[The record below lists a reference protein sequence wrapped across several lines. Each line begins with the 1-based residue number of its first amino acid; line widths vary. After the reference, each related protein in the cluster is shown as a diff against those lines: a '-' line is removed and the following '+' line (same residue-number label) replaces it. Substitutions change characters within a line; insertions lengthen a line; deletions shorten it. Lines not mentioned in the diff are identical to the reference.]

1 MTGAPQRPA
10 DPDWLALRAPA
21 DTRARDAAA
30 GALLPP
36 LLERLGRTGDPSPSP
51 DLSLRIVDLGAGT
64 GANLRWLA
72 PRLPHPDRQHWMLV
86 DQDPGLL
93 ALGPGHATTVKADV
107 ADLGRLLP
115 ELGGADLVTASAL
128 LDVLYPDQLAAIADA
143 VVDARVPA
151 LFSLS
156 VTGEVVLD
164 PADPLDVPLA
174 AAFDAHQRRDGR
186 LGPDAGKHAVRL
198 FRDRGW
204 SVLEVRTPW
213 LLSAANGDAELI
225 DAWLDGRV
233 EAAVEHQPDL
243 ATESA
248 AWLVRR
254 RATASAPGPEAVVG
268 HTDLLA
274 LPT

>member
-36 LLERLGRTGDPSPSP
+36 LLERLGRTGDLPTAS
-51 DLSLRIVDLGAGT
+51 DLALRIVDLGAGT

-93 ALGPGHATTVKADV
+93 ARGPGQATAVKADV

-115 ELGGADLVTASAL
+115 EFGGADLITASAL
-128 LDVLYPDQLAAIADA
+128 LDVLYPDQLAAIIDA
-143 VVDARVPA
+143 IVDARVPA

-164 PADPLDVPLA
+164 PAEPLDGPLA

-186 LGPDAGKHAVRL
+186 LGPDAGGHAMRL

-243 ATESA
+243 ASEAA

-254 RATASAPGPEAVVG
+254 RATPSAPGPEAVVG